1 MLLTFHKS
9 HNILRAILTNAAG
22 AAEAGAVV
30 TVTIKDKAGTEL
42 VTGASMPEVLA
53 GEYEYN
59 ISNILLPT
67 EDEIYRA
74 EITAVASGNTRFAIV
89 SFKNIL
95 DVD

>member
-9 HNILRAILTNAAG
+9 NNILRATLTNDVG
-22 AAEAGAVV
+22 VLETGAVV
-30 TVTIKDKAGTEL
+30 TVTIKDKAGTAL
-42 VTGASMPEVLA
+42 VTGASMPEVGT

-67 EDEIYRA
+67 EDEIYRG
-74 EITAVASGNTRFAIV
+74 EVTASKSGNTRFAVIP
-89 SFKNIL
+89 FKNIM

>member
-9 HNILRAILTNAAG
+9 NNILRATLTDDLG
-22 AAEAGAVV
+22 ALVTSATV
-30 TVTIKDKAGTEL
+30 TVTIKDKAGTSL
-42 VTGASMPEVLA
+42 VTGASMPEVGS

-67 EDEIYRA
+67 EDEIYRG
-74 EITAVASGNTRFAIV
+74 EVTAVKSGNTRYAEIP
-89 SFKNIL
+89 FKNIL